1 VREEEAFDG
10 AIEDNDLHMLIGFE
24 RHDDLVELRDR
35 FGSENIERR
44 MIERN
49 SPIRWQA
56 PFEPDLLGRGRFF
69 EAIQHQDHGTRFQR
83 WNLGLRGRAKRR
95 RPSDPHQ

>member
-35 FGSENIERR
+35 FGSENIERW

-49 SPIRWQA
+49 SPIRRQA
-56 PFEPDLLGRGRFF
+56 PLKSDLSGRGRFL
-69 EAIQHQDHGTRFQR
+69 EAIHGRTP
-83 WNLGLRGRAKRR
+83 WSSGKGERATCA
-95 RPSDPHQ
+95 PTSMGASMTG